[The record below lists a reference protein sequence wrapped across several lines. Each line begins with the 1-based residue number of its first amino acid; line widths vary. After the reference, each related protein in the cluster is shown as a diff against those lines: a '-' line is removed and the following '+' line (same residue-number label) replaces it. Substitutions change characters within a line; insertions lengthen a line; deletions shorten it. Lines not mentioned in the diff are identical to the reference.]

1 MFPTHQVSG
10 VIKTNVTKCLTK
22 IQRSKTVDAEKQD
35 DQRWREIGPKMQ
47 RSKTKDAERQS
58 QKCRE
63 AGLKMQRGR
72 TKDYAEKQVIQNEYL
87 RFGYK

>member
-1 MFPTHQVSG
+1 MERG
-10 VIKTNVTKCLTK
+10 
-22 IQRSKTVDAEKQD
+22 R
-35 DQRWREIGPKMQ
+35 
-47 RSKTKDAERQS
+47 TKDAEWQS